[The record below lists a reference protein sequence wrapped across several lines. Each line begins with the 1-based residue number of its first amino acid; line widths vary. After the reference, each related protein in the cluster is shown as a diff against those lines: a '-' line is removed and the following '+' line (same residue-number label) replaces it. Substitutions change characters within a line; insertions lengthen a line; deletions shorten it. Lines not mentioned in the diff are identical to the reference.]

1 MTQTDTVKSPEAWW
15 ASLSRPTW
23 VLTDSLMQPSSS
35 CSSPSALEE
44 GFIYTG
50 CQRIALS
57 MRMACRITLDFILN
71 QSPLEDSLTRA
82 LLARVCLTELDQ
94 FEQVEEEAETIKG
107 GCK

>member
-1 MTQTDTVKSPEAWW
+1 
-15 ASLSRPTW
+15 
-23 VLTDSLMQPSSS
+23 
-35 CSSPSALEE
+35 
-44 GFIYTG
+44 
-50 CQRIALS
+50 

-107 GCK
+107 GCKQLLWKGGLRGFLQLSSESGEKLGEARLVLSASPPWSW